1 MIPEDPNIGTSGHE
15 GSPRHGCI
23 FCQKIKK
30 FPQQQFQNQKVS
42 PLAFS
47 QNVKVSPLVV
57 FQKVKVSPLVD
68 SGLPKKGKFPH

>member
-1 MIPEDPNIGTSGHE
+1 MSSLEKAAQTHNKGFIFYFPWN
-15 GSPRHGCI
+15 HGCI

-68 SGLPKKGKFPH
+68 SGLPKT